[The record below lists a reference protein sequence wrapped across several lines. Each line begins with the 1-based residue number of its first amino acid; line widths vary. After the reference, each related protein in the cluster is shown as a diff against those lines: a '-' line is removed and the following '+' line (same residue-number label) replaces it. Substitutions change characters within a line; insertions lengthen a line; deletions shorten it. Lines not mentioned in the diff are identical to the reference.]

1 MFCQLTKDRPYR
13 VKSVTT
19 TMKPVRTIIW
29 NNFMTRVMK
38 TDTTEMKPAYISTQE
53 SLQQSL
59 LQGHNSLSLGVGERR
74 TGKRGGGRQQGWE
87 PEGHQEGRDIDM
99 TYREGA

>member
-38 TDTTEMKPAYISTQE
+38 TDTTEMKPVSVF
-53 SLQQSL
+53 
-59 LQGHNSLSLGVGERR
+59 LQGIGSLELLILYSGFCMLLRKFLF
-74 TGKRGGGRQQGWE
+74 T
-87 PEGHQEGRDIDM
+87 
-99 TYREGA
+99 